1 MARQQLERTA
11 QQSLI
16 DRLIDDAPHERGD
29 ATLTWAR
36 SLHLLKQSVKRDLDW
51 LLNTRRTGDPV
62 PEEFVELR
70 GSLHDYGLEDISSMS
85 RDSSDT
91 QARLLRGIEQ
101 AITDFEPRLG
111 AVRVSLVDE
120 DDDPTRRD
128 VHFLIEAMLRVDPSP
143 EPVVFDTIFEVGSG
157 EYHVKGDAG
166 A

>member
-1 MARQQLERTA
+1 VARQQLERTA

-16 DRLIDDAPHERGD
+16 DRLVDYAPRESGD
-29 ATLTWAR
+29 ATMTWSH
-36 SLHLLKQSVKRDLDW
+36 SLQLLKQSLKRDLDW

-85 RDSSDT
+85 RDDSET
-91 QARLLRGIEQ
+91 RPRLLRSIEQ

-120 DDDPTRRD
+120 DDDPTRRE

-143 EPVVFDTIFEVGSG
+143 EPVVFDTVLEVGSG

>member
-16 DRLIDDAPHERGD
+16 DRLIDHEPRESGD
-29 ATLTWAR
+29 PTISWSH
-36 SLHLLKQSVKRDLDW
+36 SLQLLKQSLKRDLDW

-85 RDSSDT
+85 RDSSET
-91 QARLLRGIEQ
+91 RARLLRSIEQ

-111 AVRVSLVDE
+111 AVRVSLVD
-120 DDDPTRRD
+120 DDDDATRRE

-143 EPVVFDTIFEVGSG
+143 EPVVFDTILEVGSG
-157 EYHVKGDAG
+157 EYRVKGDAG